1 MQKAEQHNNPQRIC
15 MAGAQHALRESA
27 KERTM
32 EWINGTPEGN
42 RIEMALLEG
51 RIDGVQGAIGELED
65 YLKSLEKQ
73 LAALTARKRKK

>member
-1 MQKAEQHNNPQRIC
+1 
-15 MAGAQHALRESA
+15 
-27 KERTM
+27 M